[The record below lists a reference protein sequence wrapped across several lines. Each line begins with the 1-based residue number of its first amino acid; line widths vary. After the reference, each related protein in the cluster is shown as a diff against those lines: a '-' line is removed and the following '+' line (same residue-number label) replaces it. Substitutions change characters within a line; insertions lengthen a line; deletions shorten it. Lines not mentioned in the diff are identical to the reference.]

1 VATRN
6 LPLGCS
12 VLTEQPVLV
21 VVAKKP
27 EPDKLLADYLS
38 KSKETQ
44 REILNL
50 YDIHEVDED
59 LSNEKNLV
67 SKLVGIVETNSIVCK
82 LGKEATKNV
91 YLKASLLN
99 HDCRPNLTW
108 HPLNTYEGT
117 IVVKVL
123 RTVVKGEEL
132 TVSYIRDETCL
143 TRIQRK
149 EKLEAY
155 MFECK
160 CNICKEEDTADEEM
174 RKEFQELNKKSFEI
188 GNSVKLLKIAER
200 KLKIAKIVDAQAV
213 FRCLVECWKL
223 YESISAVDRDD
234 QVVADKASQ
243 YKKEA
248 GMFANILGPA
258 SVQAFFQLERAEFV

>member
-1 VATRN
+1 
-6 LPLGCS
+6 
-12 VLTEQPVLV
+12 VLV

-27 EPDKLLADYLS
+27 DPDKLLADFLS

-50 YDIHEVDED
+50 YDVYEVDEN

-67 SKLVGIVETNSIVCK
+67 SKLVRIVETNSIVSVF
-82 LGKEATKNV
+82 GKENTKNV

-99 HDCRPNLTW
+99 HDCKPNLTW

-117 IVVKVL
+117 IVVKLL
-123 RTVVKGEEL
+123 RKVVKGEEL
-132 TVSYIRDETCL
+132 TVSYVRDETCP

-155 MFECK
+155 RFDCK
-160 CNICKEEDTADEEM
+160 CNICKEEDISDEEM
-174 RKEFQELNKKSFEI
+174 RKEFQELNKRSFEI
-188 GNSVKLLKIAER
+188 GNSVKLVEIAER
-200 KLKIAKIVDAQAV
+200 KLEIAKIVDTQAV

-223 YESISAVDRDD
+223 YERISAVYRDD
-234 QVVADKASQ
+234 QVAADKADQ

-248 GMFANILGPA
+248 WVFANILGPA
-258 SVQAFFQLERAEFV
+258 SVQAFAQLERSELQ